1 MDDDAALPFLLH
13 WIRSLKASNKAGKP
27 QRPTMKRPHT
37 RRNTA
42 ARAAQAAGIATTALA
57 GVLLMVITAPQAT
70 ADTSAADSSSSSLQ
84 PAIDNLID
92 AMQQAVA
99 QDSALP
105 FATPDSDAML
115 LPDLQNTNYEL
126 LMSGLSRVT
135 ELFNG
140 VFFQSPEVVAGDAAD
155 SRQYFDFFTPDI
167 YYDVTAGLA
176 PGATYELTGTLGGG
190 TEELS
195 ISSEAIT
202 AGTAQTEATLELGD
216 NLVVNPN
223 GTFTVY
229 IGPTEPS
236 GAVNYIDDTD
246 TTTDGDASLL
256 IRDMLGDWAAGTG
269 SVSIHCVADC
279 PAFFSTP
286 SSGIFP
292 SADSS
297 AAGIDASAALSSSN
311 TDSIDSLLNTL
322 FNAFAAITPTF
333 NQESMTTGE
342 AAGIELPANIVSPL
356 APETNFGAGL
366 ASADISAG
374 NFDLQPDQALIVEVP
389 DVPSAYSG
397 IELMN
402 DFGAALPSTLA
413 QTTLNN
419 TTAFQDPDGYTYYV
433 VSATNPGVAN
443 WLDSSGVTSGE
454 IYARFEGIAADAN
467 PTGLDVTTE
476 VVPVADAS
484 QYLPADTPTV
494 SPAEYAAD
502 MSERVL
508 SYDYA
513 LDTSRESA
521 QPDWVI
527 QEVLLNELQAVMGT
541 DNFDAVFGSEPS
553 TPLWLRLT
561 PALSPNW
568 DTVGHDFLTN
578 PVGSLEAVINNLS
591 LAASDI
597 TSPIELAVA
606 QTVLDVLDPQQLGST
621 LEDALFDPNTSI
633 TAGLLN
639 AADDLA
645 TAVLTANNDFPSQLS
660 QLATVEW
667 ENMSELVS
675 ATPSTALADFIALLN
690 PADFFAA

>member
-1 MDDDAALPFLLH
+1 MA
-13 WIRSLKASNKAGKP
+13 
-27 QRPTMKRPHT
+27 TV
-37 RRNTA
+37 
-42 ARAAQAAGIATTALA
+42 AQAGGMVMTALA
-57 GVLLMVITAPQAT
+57 GALLMAIAPPQAI
-70 ADTSAADSSSSSLQ
+70 ADTSPLQ
-84 PAIDNLID
+84 PAIDNLLD

-99 QDSALP
+99 LDSALP
-105 FATPDSDAML
+105 FATPDSDATL
-115 LPDLQNTNYEL
+115 LTDLQNTNYEL

-135 ELFNG
+135 ELFTG

-176 PGATYELTGTLGGG
+176 PGATYELTGTVGGG
-190 TEELS
+190 TEDLS
-195 ISSEAIT
+195 VSSEAIT

-236 GAVNYIDDTD
+236 GAINYIDDTD
-246 TTTDGDASLL
+246 ATTEGDASLL
-256 IRDMLGDWAAGTG
+256 IRDMLGDWAGGTG
-269 SVSIHCVADC
+269 SVSIQCVSDC
-279 PAFFSTP
+279 PAFFSIP
-286 SSGIFP
+286 SSGILP

-297 AAGIDASAALSSSN
+297 TAGIDLAGQSSTS

-342 AAGIELPANIVSPL
+342 AAGIELPTNTMSPL
-356 APETNFGAGL
+356 SPETNFGAGL

-374 NFDLQPDQALIVEVP
+374 NFDLQPGQALIVEVP

-402 DFGAALPSTLA
+402 DFGATLPATLA

-419 TTAFQDPDGYTYYV
+419 TTTFQDPDGYTYYV
-433 VSATNPGVAN
+433 ISGTNPGVAN

-454 IYARFEGIAADAN
+454 IYARFEGIADGTNA
-467 PTGLDVTTE
+467 TGLDVTTE
-476 VVPVADAS
+476 LVPVADVA

-527 QEVLLNELQAVMGT
+527 QELLLNELQGVMGT
-541 DNFDAVFGSEPS
+541 DNFDAVFGTEPS

-561 PALSPNW
+561 PALSPDW
-568 DTVGHDFLTN
+568 HTVAHDFLTN
-578 PVGSLEAVINNLS
+578 PVGSLEALINNLP

-597 TSPIELAVA
+597 DSPIELAAA
-606 QTVLDVLDPQQLGST
+606 QTILDVFDPQQLGST
-621 LEDALFDPNTSI
+621 LEGALVDPNTSI
-633 TAGLLN
+633 TAGFLN
-639 AADDLA
+639 AVDDLA
-645 TAVLTANNDFPSQLS
+645 TAVLTTNDDFPSQLS
-660 QLATVEW
+660 QLAALEW

-675 ATPSTALADFIALLN
+675 ATPSTGLADFIALLN
-690 PADFFAA
+690 PADFFTG

>member
-1 MDDDAALPFLLH
+1 MT
-13 WIRSLKASNKAGKP
+13 KA
-27 QRPTMKRPHT
+27 RV
-37 RRNTA
+37 
-42 ARAAQAAGIATTALA
+42 AQAAGMAMTALA
-57 GVLLMVITAPQAT
+57 GAVLMAIAAPQAT
-70 ADTSAADSSSSSLQ
+70 ADPSAADLLGSSSSSLQ
-84 PAIDNLID
+84 PAIDNLLD

-99 QDSALP
+99 LDSALP
-105 FATPDSDAML
+105 FATPDSDATL
-115 LPDLQNTNYEL
+115 LTDLQNTNYEL

-135 ELFNG
+135 ELFSG

-190 TEELS
+190 TEDLS

-202 AGTAQTEATLELGD
+202 AGTAQTKATLELGS

-223 GTFTVY
+223 GAFTVY

-236 GAVNYIDDTD
+236 GAVNYIDDAD
-246 TTTDGDASLL
+246 ATTDGDASLL
-256 IRDMLGDWAAGTG
+256 IRDMLGDWAAGPG
-269 SVSIHCVADC
+269 SVSIQCVSDC
-279 PAFFSTP
+279 PAFFSIP
-286 SSGIFP
+286 SSGILP

-297 AAGIDASAALSSSN
+297 TSGIDSLAEQSSTN
-311 TDSIDSLLNTL
+311 TDSIDSLLTTL
-322 FNAFAAITPTF
+322 FNAFATITPTF
-333 NQESMTTGE
+333 NQESMATGE
-342 AAGIELPANIVSPL
+342 AAGIELPVNTMSPL

-374 NFDLQPDQALIVEVP
+374 NFDLQPGQALIVAVP
-389 DVPSAYSG
+389 DVSSAYSG

-402 DFGAALPSTLA
+402 DFGATLPSTLA

-419 TTAFQDPDGYTYYV
+419 TTTFQDPDGYTYYV

-454 IYARFEGIAADAN
+454 IYARFEGIADGTNA
-467 PTGLDVTTE
+467 TGLDVTTE
-476 VVPVADAS
+476 LVPVADAS

-527 QEVLLNELQAVMGT
+527 QELLLNELQAVMGT

-553 TPLWLRLT
+553 TPLWLRLS
-561 PALSPNW
+561 PALSPDW
-568 DTVGHDFLTN
+568 HTVAHDFLAN
-578 PVGSLEAVINNLS
+578 PVGSLEALINNLP
-591 LAASDI
+591 LAASDVD
-597 TSPIELAVA
+597 SPIELAVA
-606 QTVLDVLDPQQLGST
+606 QTVLDVLNPQQLGST
-621 LEDALFDPNTSI
+621 LDDALVDPNTSI

-645 TAVLTANNDFPSQLS
+645 TAVLTANDDFPSQLS
-660 QLATVEW
+660 QLATLEW
-667 ENMSELVS
+667 ANMSELVS
-675 ATPSTALADFIALLN
+675 ATPSTALADLSTLLN
-690 PADFFAA
+690 PADLFAA

>member
-1 MDDDAALPFLLH
+1 MT
-13 WIRSLKASNKAGKP
+13 KA
-27 QRPTMKRPHT
+27 RV
-37 RRNTA
+37 
-42 ARAAQAAGIATTALA
+42 AQAAGMAMTALA
-57 GVLLMVITAPQAT
+57 GAVLMAIAAPQAT
-70 ADTSAADSSSSSLQ
+70 ADPSAADLLGSSSSSLQ
-84 PAIDNLID
+84 PAIDNLLD

-99 QDSALP
+99 LDSALP
-105 FATPDSDAML
+105 FATPDSDATL
-115 LPDLQNTNYEL
+115 LTDLQNTNYEL

-135 ELFNG
+135 ELFSG

-190 TEELS
+190 TEDLS

-202 AGTAQTEATLELGD
+202 AGTAQTKATLELGS

-223 GTFTVY
+223 GAFTVY

-236 GAVNYIDDTD
+236 GAVNYIDDAD
-246 TTTDGDASLL
+246 ATTDGDASLL
-256 IRDMLGDWAAGTG
+256 IRDMLGDWAAGPG
-269 SVSIHCVADC
+269 SVSIQCVSDC
-279 PAFFSTP
+279 PAFFSIP
-286 SSGIFP
+286 SSGILP

-297 AAGIDASAALSSSN
+297 TSGIDSLAEQSSTN
-311 TDSIDSLLNTL
+311 TDSIDSLLTTL
-322 FNAFAAITPTF
+322 FNAFATITPTF
-333 NQESMTTGE
+333 NQESMATGE
-342 AAGIELPANIVSPL
+342 AAGIELPVNTMSPL

-374 NFDLQPDQALIVEVP
+374 NFDLQPGQALIVAVP
-389 DVPSAYSG
+389 DVSSAYSG

-402 DFGAALPSTLA
+402 DFGATLPSTLA

-419 TTAFQDPDGYTYYV
+419 TTTFQDPDGYTYYV

-454 IYARFEGIAADAN
+454 IYARFEGIADGTNA
-467 PTGLDVTTE
+467 TGLDVTTE
-476 VVPVADAS
+476 LVPVADAS

-527 QEVLLNELQAVMGT
+527 QELLLNELQAVMGT

-553 TPLWLRLT
+553 TPLWLRLS
-561 PALSPNW
+561 PALSPDW
-568 DTVGHDFLTN
+568 HTVAHDFLTN
-578 PVGSLEAVINNLS
+578 PVGSLEALINNLP
-591 LAASDI
+591 LAASDVD
-597 TSPIELAVA
+597 SPIELAVA
-606 QTVLDVLDPQQLGST
+606 QTVLDVLNPQQLGST
-621 LEDALFDPNTSI
+621 LDDALVDPNTSI

-645 TAVLTANNDFPSQLS
+645 TAVLTANDDFPSQLS
-660 QLATVEW
+660 QLATLEW
-667 ENMSELVS
+667 ANMSELVS
-675 ATPSTALADFIALLN
+675 ATPSTALADLSTLLN
-690 PADFFAA
+690 PADLFAA

>member
-1 MDDDAALPFLLH
+1 MTTGDGRRDGTFIAAALEMPS
-13 WIRSLKASNKAGKP
+13 RASKKP
-27 QRPTMKRPHT
+27 RV
-37 RRNTA
+37 
-42 ARAAQAAGIATTALA
+42 AQAAGMAMTALA
-57 GVLLMVITAPQAT
+57 SALMMAITAPQAT
-70 ADTSAADSSSSSLQ
+70 ADTSDLQ
-84 PAIDNLID
+84 PAIDNLLD
-92 AMQQAVA
+92 AMHQAVA
-99 QDSALP
+99 LDSALP
-105 FATPDSDAML
+105 FATPDSDATL
-115 LPDLQNTNYEL
+115 LTDLQNTNYEL

-202 AGTAQTEATLELGD
+202 AGTAQTEATLELGS

-223 GTFTVY
+223 GAFTVY

-236 GAVNYIDDTD
+236 GAVNYIDDAD
-246 TTTDGDASLL
+246 ATTDGDASLL
-256 IRDMLGDWAAGTG
+256 IRDMLGNWAGGTG
-269 SVSIHCVADC
+269 SVSIQCVSDC
-279 PAFFSTP
+279 PAFFSIP

-292 SADSS
+292 GADTAEIDSLAGQSS
-297 AAGIDASAALSSSN
+297 
-311 TDSIDSLLNTL
+311 TDGESIDSLLNTL

-342 AAGIELPANIVSPL
+342 AAGIDLPANTMSPL

-374 NFDLQPDQALIVEVP
+374 NFDLQPGQALIVEVP
-389 DVPSAYSG
+389 EVPSAYSG

-413 QTTLNN
+413 ETTLNN
-419 TTAFQDPDGYTYYV
+419 TTAFEDPDGYTYYV

-443 WLDSSGVTSGE
+443 WLDSSGVASGE
-454 IYARFEGIAADAN
+454 IYARFEGITDGTN

-476 VVPVADAS
+476 VVPVADVS

-527 QEVLLNELQAVMGT
+527 QELLLNELQAVMGT

-561 PALSPNW
+561 PALSPDW
-568 DTVGHDFLTN
+568 HTVAHDFLTN
-578 PVGSLEAVINNLS
+578 PVGSLEALINNLP
-591 LAASDI
+591 LAASDVD
-597 TSPIELAVA
+597 SPIELAVG

-621 LEDALFDPNTSI
+621 LDDALVDPNTSI

-639 AADDLA
+639 AVDDLA
-645 TAVLTANNDFPSQLS
+645 TAVLNANDDFPSQLS
-660 QLATVEW
+660 QLATLEW

-675 ATPSTALADFIALLN
+675 TTPSTALTDLSALLN
-690 PADFFAA
+690 PADFFSS